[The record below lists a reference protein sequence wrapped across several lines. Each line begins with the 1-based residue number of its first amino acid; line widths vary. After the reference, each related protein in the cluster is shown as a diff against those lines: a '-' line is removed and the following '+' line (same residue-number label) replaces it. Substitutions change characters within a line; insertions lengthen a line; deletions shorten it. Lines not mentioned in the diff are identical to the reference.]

1 MALLEDIT
9 HNYALLIPNVSST
22 GLRLFFSLLLLCILF
37 GGKGLFDNNI
47 RRLFFQSHGWSHR
60 FAGAAHL
67 GWLLFGSFYHLL
79 DGGMEQNDDWAWK
92 CLQYDII
99 LGVLGTVATLTA
111 ARDFPHR
118 YVYNQPG
125 QSGTLA
131 RSATV
136 TQSEMIEHS
145 FYQFLNLIHAIYL
158 HWITWLHP
166 KNHFNHHHDNSSY
179 TSHQS
184 TLSYPER
191 AIALCFVTSPW
202 LLRKKFPVHSFSAN
216 WKKAEIHPPNDANK
230 TKKGMMSS
238 NFVKENSK
246 NSTTKIEI
254 ILYQIKK
261 WQYVFYKHVIFYGVN
276 ISVAVPNTNK
286 AFIHTTPLPLRMSW
300 RIFWIALNASYVME
314 FFLQTLVKRHII
326 TQKTMINLQRLL
338 MSVSSI
344 IAVTGVLGNIRPEI
358 PFISLFLNF
367 NHRGHEVSN
376 TMITALLAIF
386 INHIMKKNFLGQF
399 LDTIH

>member
-1 MALLEDIT
+1 MVLLENIN
-9 HNYALLIPNVSST
+9 NYTFSIPNVSST
-22 GLRLFFSLLLLCILF
+22 GLRLFFSLLLLCILL
-37 GGKGLFDNNI
+37 GGKGIRDNNI

-60 FAGAAHL
+60 VAGAAHL

-79 DGGMEQNDDWAWK
+79 DGVEHNDWAWK
-92 CLQYDII
+92 CLQYDVI
-99 LGVLGTVATLTA
+99 LGILGTVATLTA

-118 YVYNQPG
+118 HVYNQPG
-125 QSGTLA
+125 QSGTLS

-145 FYQFLNLIHAIYL
+145 FYQFLNLVHAMYL

-166 KNHFNHHHDNSSY
+166 KNYFNHDDNSYS
-179 TSHQS
+179 SQS

-191 AIALCFVTSPW
+191 AMALFFVTSPW
-202 LLRKKFPVHSFSAN
+202 LLRKRFPVHSFSAN
-216 WKKAEIHPPNDANK
+216 WKKTDIHSPNDSK
-230 TKKGMMSS
+230 TTEKGMMSS
-238 NFVKENSK
+238 KFTKEHCQ
-246 NSTTKIEI
+246 NSTTKLET

-276 ISVAVPNTNK
+276 ISVAIPNTNK
-286 AFIHTTPLPLRMSW
+286 SSINKTPLPLRLSW

-326 TQKTMINLQRLL
+326 SQQTMINLQRLL

-344 IAVTGVLGNIRPEI
+344 IAITGVLGNIRPEI
-358 PFISLFLNF
+358 PVISLFLNF
-367 NHRGHEVSN
+367 NHRGHEVTN
-376 TMITALLAIF
+376 TMLTALLAIF
-386 INHIMKKNFLGQF
+386 ITYLFEKDYLGQYF
-399 LDTIH
+399 HTGH